1 MGNFNLLI
9 IGGSAHLVDLDL
21 EVLEI
26 KNFGRFPTKV
36 LLNKEF
42 GKEFNLLDK
51 KGILV
56 DYNLSDLQLNIKR
69 GPQIISP
76 KDIAWIIYKSGLST
90 GKTVVEAGSGSGALT
105 LALAQTVAP
114 NGNVITFENNTRHFN
129 IVQKNIK
136 MSPWTNLVDL
146 RNEEL
151 KDSTPTVKSSSIILD
166 LPNPWE
172 LVKWSKESLHIGGF
186 LICYIPTVNQI
197 KALMDSLDGW
207 KEIEVTEII
216 QRGWQSRSSALRPD
230 NTGIG
235 HTGFIVS
242 SRWNG

>member
-9 IGGSAHLVDLDL
+9 IDGSAHLVDLDL

-26 KNFGRFPTKV
+26 KNFGRFPTKA

-51 KGILV
+51 KCIIV
-56 DYNLSDLQLNIKR
+56 DYNLSDLQLNLKR

-76 KDIAWIIYKSGLST
+76 KDIAWIVYKSGLST

-136 MSPWTNLVDL
+136 MSPWSNLVDL

-151 KDSTPTVKSSSIILD
+151 KDSTPTVKSSSIVLD

-207 KEIEVTEII
+207 KEIEITEII

-230 NTGIG
+230 NNGIG

>member
-1 MGNFNLLI
+1 MPYSPNM
-9 IGGSAHLVDLDL
+9 SLDC
-21 EVLEI
+21 
-26 KNFGRFPTKV
+26 
-36 LLNKEF
+36 
-42 GKEFNLLDK
+42 
-51 KGILV
+51 
-56 DYNLSDLQLNIKR
+56 
-69 GPQIISP
+69 
-76 KDIAWIIYKSGLST
+76 
-90 GKTVVEAGSGSGALT
+90 SGSGALT

-114 NGNVITFENNTRHFN
+114 NGNVITFESNTRHFK

-136 MSPWTNLVDL
+136 MSPWSNLVDI

-230 NTGIG
+230 NNGIG

>member
-1 MGNFNLLI
+1 MSNFNLLI

-21 EVLEI
+21 NILEI

-42 GKEFNLLDK
+42 GKEFDLLDEK
-51 KGILV
+51 CILV
-56 DYNLSDLQLNIKR
+56 DYALSDLQLNLKR

-76 KDIAWIIYKSGLST
+76 KDIAWILYKSGLST
-90 GKTVVEAGSGSGALT
+90 GKTVVEAGSGSGALS
-105 LALAQTVAP
+105 LALAQTIAP
-114 NGNVITFENNTRHFN
+114 NGKVITFESNKRHLK
-129 IVQKNIK
+129 IAQKNII
-136 MSPWTNLVDL
+136 MSPWNNLVDF

-151 KDSTPTVKSSSIILD
+151 MDSTPPIRSSSIILD

-207 KEIEVTEII
+207 KEIEVIEII

-230 NTGIG
+230 NNGIG

>member
-26 KNFGRFPTKV
+26 KGFGRFPTKV
-36 LLNKEF
+36 LLNNEF
-42 GKEFNLLDK
+42 GKEFDLLGEK
-51 KGILV
+51 CILV
-56 DYNLSDLQLNIKR
+56 DYVLSDLQSNLKR

-76 KDIAWIIYKSGLST
+76 KDIAWIVYKSGLST
-90 GKTVVEAGSGSGALT
+90 GKTVVEAGSGSAALT

-114 NGNVITFENNTRHFN
+114 NGKVITFENNNRHLK
-129 IVQKNIK
+129 VAQRNIK
-136 MSPWTNLVDL
+136 MSPWKNLVEL

-151 KDSTPTVKSSSIILD
+151 NESIPSISASSIILD

-172 LVKWSKESLHIGGF
+172 LLEWAKKSLHIGGF
-186 LICYIPTVNQI
+186 LICYVPTVNQI
-197 KALMDSLDGW
+197 KALVDSLDGW
-207 KEIEVTEII
+207 KEIEIIEII

-230 NTGIG
+230 NNGLG
-235 HTGFIVS
+235 HTGFIIS

>member
-1 MGNFNLLI
+1 MSNFNLLI

-21 EVLEI
+21 DVLEI
-26 KNFGRFPTKV
+26 KNFGSFATKV
-36 LLNKEF
+36 LLNKEL
-42 GKEFNLLDK
+42 GKEFDLLDEK
-51 KGILV
+51 CILV
-56 DYNLSDLQLNIKR
+56 DYVLSDLQLNLKR

-76 KDIAWIIYKSGLST
+76 KDIAWILYRSGLST
-90 GKTVVEAGSGSGALT
+90 GQTVVEAGSGSGALT
-105 LALAQTVAP
+105 LALAQTIAP
-114 NGNVITFENNTRHFN
+114 NGKVITFESNRRHLK
-129 IVQKNIK
+129 IAQKNIK
-136 MSPWTNLVDL
+136 MSPWSNLIDL

-151 KDSTPTVKSSSIILD
+151 MDSTPPIRASSIILD

-172 LVKWSKESLHIGGF
+172 LVNWSMKSLQIGGF

-207 KEIEVTEII
+207 KEIEVIEII

-230 NTGIG
+230 NNGIG
-235 HTGFIVS
+235 HTGFIIS

>member
-51 KGILV
+51 KCILV